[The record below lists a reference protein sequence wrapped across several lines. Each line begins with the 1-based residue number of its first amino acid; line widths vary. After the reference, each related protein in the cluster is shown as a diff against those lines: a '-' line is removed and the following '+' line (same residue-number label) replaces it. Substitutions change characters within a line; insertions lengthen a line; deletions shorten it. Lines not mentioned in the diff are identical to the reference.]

1 MKRYLYTIALIIVWT
16 SLNAQTQPWSL
27 EKCIAYGIEHNI
39 AVKRYELAKEN
50 QEITSETTRLSRL
63 PDLSANVGQTFYF
76 GRTPDRDGVYQDQ
89 TGSNSSL
96 NVSTNL
102 NLFSGFQVTNQIKA
116 DRLDLNA
123 AVEDLNKAREDVSLA
138 ITGYYLQML
147 LAKEL
152 YKIALDQLEL
162 NKEQVVQTEALVKGG
177 KSSESEL
184 YDAQAAMAQQQMSVT
199 EAANNLDL
207 SRLSL
212 TQALNL
218 QELEDFDIEVP
229 DMAETIL
236 KEKSRLCLPA
246 NVYARSVMERPV
258 IRAAEFRVGSSRK
271 TLQIAKGAYYPS
283 LRLGA
288 GYSNSYYYNY
298 SLASGTG
305 NASLANQW
313 AQNGA
318 ESVGLS
324 LSIPIFNRMATR
336 NRVRSA
342 QLNIK
347 NQELLLDQA
356 KQDLYKEVQQAYYN
370 ATAAH
375 DKYLSSETAV
385 EAAQLAFNFEKQ
397 KYNAGRS
404 NTYAFN
410 QVRLRLASA
419 LSESAQAK
427 YNFLFRTKI
436 LAFYNGATLTDLP

>member
-1 MKRYLYTIALIIVWT
+1 
-16 SLNAQTQPWSL
+16 
-27 EKCIAYGIEHNI
+27 
-39 AVKRYELAKEN
+39 
-50 QEITSETTRLSRL
+50 
-63 PDLSANVGQTFYF
+63 
-76 GRTPDRDGVYQDQ
+76 
-89 TGSNSSL
+89 
-96 NVSTNL
+96 
-102 NLFSGFQVTNQIKA
+102 
-116 DRLDLNA
+116 
-123 AVEDLNKAREDVSLA
+123 
-138 ITGYYLQML
+138 
-147 LAKEL
+147 
-152 YKIALDQLEL
+152 
-162 NKEQVVQTEALVKGG
+162 
-177 KSSESEL
+177 
-184 YDAQAAMAQQQMSVT
+184 
-199 EAANNLDL
+199 
-207 SRLSL
+207 
-212 TQALNL
+212 
-218 QELEDFDIEVP
+218 
-229 DMAETIL
+229 
-236 KEKSRLCLPA
+236 
-246 NVYARSVMERPV
+246 
-258 IRAAEFRVGSSRK
+258 RK

-305 NASLANQW
+305 NASLADQW

-324 LSIPIFNRMATR
+324 LSIPIFNRMTTR

-427 YNFLFRTKI
+427 YNFLFRTRI

>member
-246 NVYARSVMERPV
+246 DVYARSVMERPV

-288 GYSNSYYYNY
+288 GYSNFIIIIIRW
-298 SLASGTG
+298 LRTG
-305 NASLANQW
+305 NASLADQW

-324 LSIPIFNRMATR
+324 LSIPIFNRMTTR

-436 LAFYNGATLTDLP
+436 LAFYNGAALTDLP